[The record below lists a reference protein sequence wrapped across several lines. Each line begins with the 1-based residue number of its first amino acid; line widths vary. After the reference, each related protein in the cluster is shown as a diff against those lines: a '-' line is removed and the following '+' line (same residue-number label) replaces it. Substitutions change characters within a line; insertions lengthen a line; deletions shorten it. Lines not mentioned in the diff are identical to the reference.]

1 VDKKVIVEYKTQ
13 QDYCDCCGQKIEK
26 PKTSKTKEFHISK
39 YDCYSYL
46 SEDDW
51 KIESEDET
59 ELERIVEEFVCGTI
73 EFYATSSYEVILIE
87 KSEIKKVKNFILD
100 EIVA

>member
-1 VDKKVIVEYKTQ
+1 MDKKVIVEYKTQ

-51 KIESEDET
+51 KIESEN
-59 ELERIVEEFVCGTI
+59 IVKTDLKSNIGIAEMSLDLVKI
-73 EFYATSSYEVILIE
+73 LLFYRQH
-87 KSEIKKVKNFILD
+87 
-100 EIVA
+100 